1 VTIRG
6 PVYLGETKA
15 PLASVCSKD
24 QRTMSNKGFSDTQ
37 KLYLEGL
44 ASGLRAQLK
53 KGAPKAAGLSLVERG
68 PGGAQVLASTA
79 RAEARDTGFEH
90 ARRAA
95 RARLTEERQRA
106 CAEDRAK
113 DQVEPDE
120 MWGRMLRMAKA
131 GQFPTGED
139 LFRYKF
145 HGLFYTAPT
154 EDAFMCRLRFP
165 AGVVTAHQLAG
176 VADLAEAFARPEL
189 QLTTRSNVQL
199 RGIAPSNAME
209 VLTRLYEL
217 GVQNR
222 GAGAD
227 GVRNVLA
234 SPTAGFDRQELIDA
248 RPLAREAHHF
258 LLACRHVHA
267 LPRKFLVAFDGGGT
281 VGVAP
286 EVSDLGF
293 RAVYVNERSASE
305 PEGERSEEGALPEGV
320 YFRLLLGGSPSHGRF
335 ARDAGVVVAPE
346 HCLAVLEAVLQI
358 YMEFGDRTNRRR
370 ARLVYLLESWGIQRF
385 LQELGRRLDFEL
397 PEVSIDACTVA
408 APRPL
413 AHLGFH
419 NQKPRGLSY
428 VGVFVKDG
436 VLSAQQ
442 ARGLARI
449 ASEFG
454 AGELSL
460 TRWHSV
466 LIPHLK
472 DTQIHR
478 VKDALAALGLSWSAT
493 KLQSGL
499 VACTGSAGCKFGL
512 ADTKHGARELVG
524 KLEQRLKL
532 DAPLHLHISGCHH
545 GCAQQLT
552 ADIGLLA
559 TSNGADTAGK
569 GPAFDISIGGR
580 EGPNPT
586 AARLFAQRV
595 ATEELPEL
603 LAELLEVYSERR
615 LPEESF
621 HDFVGRVPA
630 ADLRRW
636 ARRKSRAEGSSA
648 ES

>member
-1 VTIRG
+1 
-6 PVYLGETKA
+6 
-15 PLASVCSKD
+15 
-24 QRTMSNKGFSDTQ
+24 MSNKGFSETQ

-44 ASGLRAQLK
+44 ASGLKAQLK
-53 KGAPKAAGLSLVERG
+53 KGAT
-68 PGGAQVLASTA
+68 PGAVGGTLHTLPAPAVLATA
-79 RAEARDTGFEH
+79 RAEARDVGFEQ

-95 RARLTEERQRA
+95 RTRLSEARARPSPEER
-106 CAEDRAK
+106 AK
-113 DQVEPDE
+113 EQLEPDE

-131 GQFPTGED
+131 GQVPTGED

-165 AGVVTAHQLAG
+165 AGFVTAHQLAG
-176 VADLAEAFARPEL
+176 IADIADAYARPEL

-199 RGIAPSNAME
+199 RGIAPASAMD
-209 VLTRLYEL
+209 VLTRVYEL

-234 SPTAGFDRQELIDA
+234 SPTAGFDRQELIDT
-248 RPLAREAHHF
+248 RPLAREAHHY
-258 LLACRHVHA
+258 LLSCRHLHA

-286 EVSDLGF
+286 ETSDLGF
-293 RAVYVNERSASE
+293 RAVLVNGSADGGLG
-305 PEGERSEEGALPEGV
+305 PGV
-320 YFRLLLGGSPSHGRF
+320 YFRLLLGGSPSHGRLG
-335 ARDAGVVVAPE
+335 RDAGVLVAPE
-346 HCLAVLEAVLQI
+346 QCLAVLESVLQI
-358 YMEFGDRTNRRR
+358 YMEHGDRTNRRR
-370 ARLVYLLESWGIQRF
+370 ARLVYLLESWGMQRF
-385 LQELGRRLDFEL
+385 MEELGHRLDFVL
-397 PEVSIDACTVA
+397 PALPIAECTVA

-436 VLSAQQ
+436 VLTTQQ

-449 ASEFG
+449 ASELG
-454 AGELSL
+454 QGELSL

-466 LIPHLK
+466 IIPHLK

-478 VKDALAALGLSWSAT
+478 VKDALVALGLGWTAS

-512 ADTKHGARELVG
+512 VDTKHSARELTNH
-524 KLEQRLKL
+524 LEQRLKL
-532 DAPLHLHISGCHH
+532 DTPLHLHISGCHR

-559 TSNGADTAGK
+559 SSNGGDTGGK
-569 GPAFDISIGGR
+569 GPAYDVSIGGR
-580 EGPNPT
+580 DGPNAT
-586 AARLFAQRV
+586 AARVFAQRV
-595 ATEELPEL
+595 ATADLPEL
-603 LAELLEVYSERR
+603 LTELLEIYSERR

-630 ADLRRW
+630 SDLRRW
-636 ARRKSRAEGSSA
+636 SRRRARAEGSSA

>member
-1 VTIRG
+1 
-6 PVYLGETKA
+6 
-15 PLASVCSKD
+15 
-24 QRTMSNKGFSDTQ
+24 MSNKGFSETQ

-53 KGAPKAAGLSLVERG
+53 KGGGQGAALSLVERG
-68 PGGAQVLASTA
+68 TGLALSLPTA
-79 RAEARDTGFEH
+79 RAEARDTGFEQ

-95 RARLTEERQRA
+95 RARLAEERQRP

-131 GQFPTGED
+131 GQVPAGED

-145 HGLFYTAPT
+145 HGLFYTAPS

-165 AGVVTAHQLAG
+165 AGFVTAHQLAG
-176 VADLAEAFARPEL
+176 VADLAQAYARPEL

-199 RGIAPSNAME
+199 RGIAPNHTVE
-209 VLTRLYEL
+209 ILTRLYEL

-234 SPTAGFDRQELIDA
+234 SPTAGFDRQELIDT

-286 EVSDLGF
+286 ETSDLGF
-293 RAVYVNERSASE
+293 RAVYVHDGKGA
-305 PEGERSEEGALPEGV
+305 PGELPEGV
-320 YFRLLLGGSPSHGRF
+320 YFRLLLGGSPTHGRF
-335 ARDAGVVVAPE
+335 ARDAGVLVPPE

-370 ARLVYLLESWGIQRF
+370 ARLVYLLESWGLQRF
-385 LQELGRRLDFEL
+385 LQELGRLLDFEL
-397 PEVSIDACTVA
+397 PQLSLDECTTA

-436 VLSAQQ
+436 VLSAEQ
-442 ARGLARI
+442 ARGVARI

-454 AGELSL
+454 QGELSL

-466 LIPHLK
+466 IIPHLK

-478 VKDALAALGLSWSAT
+478 VKDALAALGLGWSAT
-493 KLQSGL
+493 KLQSGV
-499 VACTGSAGCKFGL
+499 VACTGSAGCRFGL
-512 ADTKHGARELVG
+512 ADTKTDARTLLG

-559 TSNGADTAGK
+559 TSSGGDTSGK
-569 GPAFDISIGGR
+569 GPAFDVSIGGR
-580 EGPNPT
+580 EGLNPT
-586 AARLFAQRV
+586 AARVFAQRV
-595 ATEELPEL
+595 ASEDLPEL
-603 LAELLEVYSERR
+603 LLELLEVYSERR

-630 ADLRRW
+630 AELRRW
-636 ARRKSRAEGSSA
+636 ARRKSRAEGSSPD
-648 ES
+648 S

>member
-1 VTIRG
+1 M
-6 PVYLGETKA
+6 A
-15 PLASVCSKD
+15 ASD
-24 QRTMSNKGFSDTQ
+24 GRGFSDTQ

-44 ASGLRAQLK
+44 ASGLRAQLSK
-53 KGAPKAAGLSLVERG
+53 SGPHRNGG
-68 PGGAQVLASTA
+68 PGLAPVDGTAASALAPLLLSTA
-79 RAEARDTGFEH
+79 RAEARDVGFEQ

-95 RARLTEERQRA
+95 RARLTEERQRP

-113 DQVEPDE
+113 DQLEPDE
-120 MWGRMLRMAKA
+120 MWGRMSRMAKA
-131 GQFPTGED
+131 GQVPTGED
-139 LFRYKF
+139 LFRYKY

-165 AGVVTAHQLAG
+165 AGFVSAHQLAG
-176 VADLAEAFARPEL
+176 VADLADAFARPEL
-189 QLTTRSNVQL
+189 QLTTRSNLQL
-199 RGIAPSNAME
+199 RGIAPSSTME
-209 VLTRLYEL
+209 ILTRLYEL

-258 LLACRHVHA
+258 LLACRHMHA

-286 EVSDLGF
+286 ETSDLGF
-293 RAVYVNERSASE
+293 RAVYVHGRAKRPGE
-305 PEGERSEEGALPEGV
+305 EGELPEGV

-346 HCLAVLEAVLQI
+346 HCLAVLESVLQI

-370 ARLVYLLESWGIQRF
+370 ARLVYLLESWGLQRF
-385 LQELGRRLDFEL
+385 MQEVASRLDFAL
-397 PEVSIDACTVA
+397 PAVALEDCTIA

-436 VLSAQQ
+436 VLSTQQ

-449 ASEFG
+449 AGEFG
-454 AGELSL
+454 NGELSL

-466 LIPHLK
+466 IIPHLK

-478 VKDALAALGLSWSAT
+478 VKDALVALGLSWSAS

-512 ADTKHGARELVG
+512 ADTKSSARYLVG
-524 KLEQRLKL
+524 ELEQRLKL

-559 TSNGADTAGK
+559 SSNGADTAGK
-569 GPAFDISIGGR
+569 GPAYDVSIGGR
-580 EGPNPT
+580 DGPNPT
-586 AARLFAQRV
+586 AARVFAQRV
-595 ATEELPEL
+595 ATEELPAL
-603 LAELLEVYSERR
+603 LAELLDVYSERR

-636 ARRKSRAEGSSA
+636 SRRRGRAEGSSA

>member
-1 VTIRG
+1 
-6 PVYLGETKA
+6 
-15 PLASVCSKD
+15 
-24 QRTMSNKGFSDTQ
+24 MSNKGFSETQ

-44 ASGLRAQLK
+44 ASGLKAQLK
-53 KGAPKAAGLSLVERG
+53 KGGTPGAVGATASAGVVTGATLHALPAPIVM
-68 PGGAQVLASTA
+68 ASA
-79 RAEARDTGFEH
+79 RAEARDVGFEQ

-95 RARLTEERQRA
+95 RDRLSEERHRPSP
-106 CAEDRAK
+106 EERAK
-113 DQVEPDE
+113 EQLEPDE
-120 MWGRMLRMAKA
+120 MWGRMVRLAKA
-131 GQFPTGED
+131 GQVPTGED

-165 AGVVTAHQLAG
+165 AGFVSAHQLSGIAD
-176 VADLAEAFARPEL
+176 VADAHARPEL

-199 RGIAPSNAME
+199 RGISPASTME

-217 GVQNR
+217 GVHNR

-234 SPTAGFDRQELIDA
+234 SPTAGFDRQELFDC
-248 RPLAREAHHF
+248 RPLAREAHHY
-258 LLACRHVHA
+258 LLSCRHLHA

-286 EVSDLGF
+286 ETGDLGF
-293 RAVYVNERSASE
+293 RAVLVPSRDEA
-305 PEGERSEEGALPEGV
+305 GELSTRV
-320 YFRLLLGGSPSHGRF
+320 YFRLLLGGSPSHGRLG
-335 ARDAGVVVAPE
+335 RDAGVLVAPE
-346 HCLAVLEAVLQI
+346 HCLAVLESVLQI
-358 YMEFGDRTNRRR
+358 YMEHGDRTNRRR
-370 ARLVYLLESWGIQRF
+370 ARLVYLLESWGMQRF
-385 LQELGRRLDFEL
+385 MEELGRRLDFEL
-397 PEVSIDACTVA
+397 PVLPLGECTVA
-408 APRPL
+408 APRAL

-419 NQKPRGLSY
+419 NQKPRGMSY

-436 VLSAQQ
+436 VLTTQQ

-449 ASEFG
+449 ASELG
-454 AGELSL
+454 RGELSL

-466 LIPHLK
+466 IIPHLK

-478 VKDALAALGLSWSAT
+478 VKDALVALGLGWTAS

-512 ADTKHGARELVG
+512 VDTKHGARELTSQ
-524 KLEQRLKL
+524 LEQRLKL
-532 DAPLHLHISGCHH
+532 DAPLHLHISGCHR

-559 TSNGADTAGK
+559 SSNGADTGGK
-569 GPAFDISIGGR
+569 GPAYDVSIGGR
-580 EGPNPT
+580 DGPHAT
-586 AARLFAQRV
+586 AARMFAQRV
-595 ATEELPEL
+595 ATADLPDL
-603 LAELLEVYSERR
+603 LAELLEVYAERR

-630 ADLRRW
+630 SDLRRW
-636 ARRKSRAEGSSA
+636 AGARLRRRARAEGSFADS
-648 ES
+648 